1 MDPYAFL
8 AVQLISTEARSAL
21 PDAPVVPER
30 PSLFSKIASGL
41 AAARRGFYARDLRV
55 PTEAALKRTEVRR
68 AA

>member
-8 AVQLISTEARSAL
+8 AIQLISTEAKSAL

-30 PSLFSKIASGL
+30 PSLASRIADGL
-41 AAARRGFYARDLRV
+41 AAARRGLYARALRV